1 MKNKIFLISTL
12 AIVLLGITTLRAGD
26 EENSRIA
33 LLGPAQTLLSG
44 PMGLPTKISLDLRNI
59 DVIDALKFL
68 SMKAGLNIIPTQ
80 KVTGRVTLRVENV
93 PVKDVFDIMLRS
105 NSLAYDIKGEIY
117 NVMTEAE
124 YKALYGKNFSD
135 TRQVRVLRLKY
146 AIPEHAFSLLDALKS
161 EIGRL
166 LVEPDSGT
174 VMIMDTP
181 EKIEEAQNALDNL
194 EQKGLIKVFDL
205 KYAKAKDMEEQLKNQ
220 LDIKKVGTIKSDE
233 RNNQIIVQTLP
244 ERMKD
249 IEQLV
254 RSLDKKT
261 RQVLIETKIIKIRL
275 SNDLDQGVQWE
286 GLVGFLQSSGLTY
299 LGSTPFSAVGAA
311 SAAWRSRSQV
321 FSDVGHIVGS
331 YPFSG
336 TTSNFSSS
344 TKVSPGQKLHVGII
358 NAENDFDVL
367 FKYLQTI
374 GKTKILSNPTVAV
387 INNQEAKMHVGERRA
402 YVTTT
407 TTTGTTTSTISEAI
421 TYVDVGIQLFIVPT
435 INDEGYIT
443 MKIKPEIS
451 SIVGNVTSSSNN
463 LIPIIDTSSAETT
476 VIVKD
481 GATIMLAGLGQDEKT
496 ETSEGI
502 PILSKIP
509 ILGFLFRS
517 KTQSTV
523 KTELLVLLTP
533 YIFEGDSLITPRDRD
548 KELFG
553 IKKAKKF
560 DVFRKELSVEKT
572 PEISSIIEKQLA
584 MSKGLKTYD
593 GTIRTDAFAQ
603 EAENPVFVEEKAIPE
618 ENAAGQESSVDS
630 GTVISAPED
639 KETAAEEK
647 EEVATKGFKQDDD
660 KNQVYGGIAVK
671 ELANEDRASAPKDFK
686 AYNNF

>member
-1 MKNKIFLISTL
+1 MKNKIFLISTV

-26 EENSRIA
+26 EENPRIA
-33 LLGPAQTLLSG
+33 LLGPAQEALSG
-44 PMGLPTKISLDLRNI
+44 PIGLPTRISLDLRNI
-59 DVIDALKFL
+59 DIIDALKFL
-68 SMKAGLNIIPTQ
+68 SMKSGLNIVPTQ
-80 KVTGRVTLRVENV
+80 KVLGRVTLRVENV

-105 NSLAYDIKGEIY
+105 NSLAYDKKGEIY
-117 NVMTEAE
+117 NIMTEPE

-135 TRQVRVLRLKY
+135 TRQVKVLRLKY
-146 AIPEHAFSLLDALKS
+146 AVPEHAFSLLDAIKS

-181 EKIEEAQNALDNL
+181 EKIEEAQKALDNL
-194 EQKGLIKVFDL
+194 EQKSLIKVFDL
-205 KYAKAKDMEEQLKNQ
+205 KYAKAKDVEEQLKNQ

-261 RQVLIETKIIKIRL
+261 KQVLIDTKIIKIRL
-275 SNDLDQGVQWE
+275 SNQLDQGLQWE
-286 GLVGFLQSSGLTY
+286 GLIGFLQKQGLTY
-299 LGSTPFSAVGAA
+299 LGSTPFAAVQAA
-311 SAAWRSRSQV
+311 TDAWRSRSKV
-321 FSDVGHIVGS
+321 FSDVGNIVGS

-336 TTSNFSSS
+336 TTSNLSAS
-344 TKVSPGQKLHVGII
+344 TKVSPGQELHIGII
-358 NAENDFDVL
+358 NSKNDFDVMI
-367 FKYLQTI
+367 KYLQTV

-387 INNQEAKMHVGERRA
+387 INNQEAKIHIGERRA

-407 TTTGTTTSTISEAI
+407 ITTGTTTSTVSEAV
-421 TYVDVGIQLFIVPT
+421 TYVDVGVQLSITPT

-451 SIVGNVTSSSNN
+451 SVVGNITSSSKN
-463 LIPIIDTSSAETT
+463 LIPIIDTSTAETS

-481 GATIMLAGLGQDEKT
+481 GATIMLAGLGQDENT
-496 ETSEGI
+496 ESSEGI

-517 KTQSTV
+517 KTQSSV

-533 YIFEGDSLITPRDRD
+533 YIFEGDSLITPKDKD
-548 KELFG
+548 KESFG
-553 IKKAKKF
+553 IKKAKRF
-560 DVFRKELSVEKT
+560 DVFRKELSAQKA
-572 PEISSIIEKQLA
+572 PEIGSSIEKQLA

-603 EAENPVFVEEKAIPE
+603 EAENPVFVEEKVIPK
-618 ENAAGQESSVDS
+618 ENAAGQKSSVDS
-630 GTVISAPED
+630 TANASASVNEEP
-639 KETAAEEK
+639 AAEKK
-647 EEVATKGFKQDDD
+647 EEVATKGFKQSDD
-660 KNQVYGGIAVK
+660 KNQDYGGIAVK
-671 ELANEDRASAPKDFK
+671 ERVKDDKTSAPKDFE